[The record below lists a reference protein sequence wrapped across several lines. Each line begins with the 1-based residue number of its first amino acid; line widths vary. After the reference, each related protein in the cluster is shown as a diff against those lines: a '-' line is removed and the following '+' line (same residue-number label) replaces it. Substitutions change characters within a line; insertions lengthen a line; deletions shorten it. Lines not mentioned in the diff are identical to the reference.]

1 MQPYTGSPQSPV
13 VVIIPKA
20 NVEGTFQSNPYTFVT
35 ATDISSYDSAV
46 ENPLT
51 VTSPNYTGEEGNYQ
65 YSCANAQVAIPST
78 VAQQCISP
86 ASREA
91 KPPFR

>member
-1 MQPYTGSPQSPV
+1 MDENYSDESSQSPV

-35 ATDISSYDSAV
+35 ATDISPYDSAV

-51 VTSPNYTGEEGNYQ
+51 VTSPNDTGEEGNY
-65 YSCANAQVAIPST
+65 
-78 VAQQCISP
+78 
-86 ASREA
+86 
-91 KPPFR
+91 